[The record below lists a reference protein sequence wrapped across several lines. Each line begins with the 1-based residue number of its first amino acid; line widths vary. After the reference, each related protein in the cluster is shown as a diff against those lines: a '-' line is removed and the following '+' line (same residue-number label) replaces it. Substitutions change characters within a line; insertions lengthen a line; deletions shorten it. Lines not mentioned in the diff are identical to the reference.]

1 MQFLLRSLACPA
13 FQPAASQDRKL
24 QALRH
29 REGMGKTGAR
39 TAGGTG
45 AVLLFSASLDASSAR
60 FSTRSTR
67 L

>member
-29 REGMGKTGAR
+29 REGMGKNWRSYRRGYGRRFVVFRVAR
-39 TAGGTG
+39 C
-45 AVLLFSASLDASSAR
+45 LECSA
-60 FSTRSTR
+60 
-67 L
+67 